1 MQISHIPVRHQRH
14 STVFRELLRRWRDL
28 WFSNFCM
35 CQNHLEG
42 WLKHRW
48 LGLTPEFLIRPVWL
62 WANNWHFWQ
71 GDADSCSGSWKPLG
85 WTFLDWHLTYQWWG
99 NHRWGSCIVL
109 SLLCVCIFLF
119 ITHCPVSFGLFFPGP
134 PWGRVL
140 LCSPWKMFQT
150 FPNYLAPLEFSVWRL
165 LLGFISCSW
174 INSCLNVRKY

>member
-1 MQISHIPVRHQRH
+1 MQISHIPVRHQRD
-14 STVFRELLRRWRDL
+14 STVFRELLCRWRDL
-28 WFSNFCM
+28 WFSNFRM
-35 CQNHLEG
+35 CLNHLEG

-109 SLLCVCIFLF
+109 SLLCVCVFLF
-119 ITHCPVSFGLFFPGP
+119 IPTAQCHLASFSQDLLEGMSSF
-134 PWGRVL
+134 VL
-140 LCSPWKMFQT
+140 LGKCSKL
-150 FPNYLAPLEFSVWRL
+150 FPTTWHH
-165 LLGFISCSW
+165 
-174 INSCLNVRKY
+174 